1 MIKVLVTDAGSET
14 KELEEVEAGPV
25 NPEVKR
31 SPAEQR
37 LHPACQSH

>member
-1 MIKVLVTDAGSET
+1 MHHMIKVLVTDAGSET

-31 SPAEQR
+31 PRKR
-37 LHPACQSH
+37 LLTG